1 MQKRYISLLCLVAL
15 TLVAYAQQD
24 TAQIDR
30 TVYVTR
36 DFQPTVES
44 AGKISVKP
52 AIFEPQLELQDP
64 QYSTYSS
71 PLAIDYTM
79 NKLDFS
85 VLNFRQPTPLYG
97 YLQAGFGHTNTLF
110 LFNYRITDS
119 AMQKKK
125 KTPAND
131 LIFDIHAKHIGQWG
145 YKALSQSALGL
156 DIAKTF
162 DKAELFAGAHGG
174 HEYFSRYGH
183 AFDTLTASYP
193 DKLRLFDLD
202 EAYRQHVWLVDTK
215 LGIKSLPGSDY
226 VWRIQT
232 GYEAFIMPSTATE
245 HQVHTSGMFEWKQN
259 YQHIGVDLDIQ
270 NRFYSCSVDSFT
282 TKTRHR
288 IHIEPYYA
296 YEGKEVRIHAGVN
309 LDFSAGLGKISGI
322 SPNVTIDADL
332 ARNWLACYATLK
344 GDYAA
349 YGVRGEYNENRYRTM
364 PRLWADTLS
373 GEYTPINLELGLIF
387 RPYNTLLINVH
398 GGYELMMDKHV
409 NVFLLDDNAD
419 YGLFEHELQNVS
431 AWKIGADLHFHYRDI
446 VNLNVSGN
454 YFAHKALTDPFN
466 MGKEVFDTPSWR
478 VDVRVDGKINEKW
491 SLYSDNHLA
500 GGTSALTYS
509 SALGQRVDRGEG
521 RHPGE
526 TPTETQTQLGYSSV
540 KLNPMF
546 DLNLGVRYN
555 VDKWLSVY
563 AQLNNYL
570 AWTPKLTYST
580 FYGYQAMGAN
590 CMFGLSYSF

>member
-1 MQKRYISLLCLVAL
+1 
-15 TLVAYAQQD
+15 
-24 TAQIDR
+24 
-30 TVYVTR
+30 
-36 DFQPTVES
+36 
-44 AGKISVKP
+44 
-52 AIFEPQLELQDP
+52 
-64 QYSTYSS
+64 
-71 PLAIDYTM
+71 
-79 NKLDFS
+79 
-85 VLNFRQPTPLYG
+85 
-97 YLQAGFGHTNTLF
+97 
-110 LFNYRITDS
+110 
-119 AMQKKK
+119 
-125 KTPAND
+125 
-131 LIFDIHAKHIGQWG
+131 
-145 YKALSQSALGL
+145 
-156 DIAKTF
+156 
-162 DKAELFAGAHGG
+162 
-174 HEYFSRYGH
+174 
-183 AFDTLTASYP
+183 
-193 DKLRLFDLD
+193 
-202 EAYRQHVWLVDTK
+202 
-215 LGIKSLPGSDY
+215 
-226 VWRIQT
+226 
-232 GYEAFIMPSTATE
+232 
-245 HQVHTSGMFEWKQN
+245 
-259 YQHIGVDLDIQ
+259 
-270 NRFYSCSVDSFT
+270 
-282 TKTRHR
+282 
-288 IHIEPYYA
+288 
-296 YEGKEVRIHAGVN
+296 
-309 LDFSAGLGKISGI
+309 
-322 SPNVTIDADL
+322 
-332 ARNWLACYATLK
+332 
-344 GDYAA
+344 
-349 YGVRGEYNENRYRTM
+349 M

-521 RHPGE
+521 RHPGD